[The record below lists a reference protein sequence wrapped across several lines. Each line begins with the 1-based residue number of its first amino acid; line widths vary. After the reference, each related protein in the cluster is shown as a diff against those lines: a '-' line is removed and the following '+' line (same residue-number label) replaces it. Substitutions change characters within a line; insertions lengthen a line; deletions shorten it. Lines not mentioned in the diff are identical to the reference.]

1 MLQEIILA
9 FRSFSLAHS
18 FVQKHKLWKW
28 ILITG
33 ILYAILFCVG
43 IYFFWIYSNQGIQ
56 YLFETTGITQWLESK
71 NSSWLNFLIIVGQ
84 IIIVA
89 GLMALYFSWFK
100 YLFLI
105 IGSPIFAF
113 LSEQTE
119 AKLTGKTY
127 PFSIVRLFTDAG
139 RAIGISL
146 RNLLWQ
152 TVYLIAILLF
162 SFIPVVGWIS
172 PIVALV
178 VESYYFGFSMLDY
191 NSERQGLPVS
201 QSIRFIGQHKGLA
214 IGNGLGFYLM
224 HLIPVVGWVLAPSYA
239 VIAAAIS
246 IHKLNGKAIDL

>member
-1 MLQEIILA
+1 MLQDLILA
-9 FRSFSLAHS
+9 FRSFSLAHT
-18 FVQKHKLWKW
+18 FIQKNKLWRW

-33 ILYAILFCVG
+33 ILYAILFCIG

-56 YLFETTGITQWLESK
+56 YLFETTGITKWLESK
-71 NSSWLNFLIIVGQ
+71 NSSWLYFLIIVGQ

-100 YLFLI
+100 YFFLI
-105 IGSPIFAF
+105 IGSPIFAL

-127 PFSIVRLFTDAG
+127 PFSFVRLFTDAG
-139 RAIGISL
+139 RAISISL

-152 TVYLIAILLF
+152 TVYLLAILVF

-191 NSERQGLPVS
+191 NSERQGMPVG
-201 QSIRFIGQHKGLA
+201 QSIDFIGQHKGLA

-224 HLIPVVGWVLAPSYA
+224 HLIPILGWVLAPSYA

-246 IHKLNGKAIDL
+246 MQKLNGKTIDL